1 LALPYVLAE
10 NIYSTS
16 LLAFHA
22 VRDHRDQLNQHQS
35 PRITLPISFAS
46 PYQYQNIASC
56 IPGLPYS
63 PLTSLRRPNRQLE
76 AQTAHRPASTFTKI
90 MAINY
95 LGIMIG
101 FPALL
106 AFALTTLGIRYF
118 FVKREMRNIR
128 TRARDGDEPGS

>member
-1 LALPYVLAE
+1 MQLEIIEISSININHRESRSPSALPV
-10 NIYSTS
+10 
-16 LLAFHA
+16 
-22 VRDHRDQLNQHQS
+22 
-35 PRITLPISFAS
+35 PISTKT
-46 PYQYQNIASC
+46 
-56 IPGLPYS
+56 L
-63 PLTSLRRPNRQLE
+63 RPNRQLE